1 VFRLADLRTL
11 LPERRTIFGV
21 TPNNRSKENSM
32 LKTNSSYREALAAP
46 RQAWLAG
53 LGAAVVT
60 REWVQNEASLAFKSL
75 VRQGTTVE
83 SRAIRLIGDQ
93 IELSMTRANSLWR
106 KTRSTVEG
114 AVKVYADQ
122 AVAIAQ
128 QALPKSLP
136 KVELPFVKAA
146 PAKPAKKT
154 RAKKA
159 TAARKTRRI
168 AKTASKR

>member
-1 VFRLADLRTL
+1 
-11 LPERRTIFGV
+11 
-21 TPNNRSKENSM
+21 M
-32 LKTNSSYREALAAP
+32 LKINSSYREAALAAP
-46 RQAWLAG
+46 RQVWLAG

-60 REWVQNEASLAFKSL
+60 RDWVQNEASPVFESL

-93 IELSMTRANSLWR
+93 IEVSMTHANSLWR

-122 AVAIAQ
+122 AVAIAH

-146 PAKPAKKT
+146 AAKRAKKTRAKKT

-159 TAARKTRRI
+159 TAARKTRRV
-168 AKTASKR
+168 AKAAGKR